1 MNTTELIVSIVV
13 GIGCCALGG
22 LLACGLVVI
31 LMLLS
36 MDIASWIAIA
46 ALAVGVGIC
55 RVPAVRRWLL
65 AQFPMLKP
73 AEPQSP
79 LRKAKPKKR

>member
-1 MNTTELIVSIVV
+1 
-13 GIGCCALGG
+13 
-22 LLACGLVVI
+22 
-31 LMLLS
+31 MLLS
-36 MDIASWIAIA
+36 MDIASWVAIA